1 MNQGTVEEEVHKFQ
15 EMLERLNSGCPEAS
29 RELLERYGP
38 HIQRVIRRRL
48 DRRLRSKFDTIDFV
62 QSVWASF
69 FAHQGTR
76 KPFDSP
82 EAFIAYLAAMAK
94 NKVVDAYRQRLQ
106 TKQYNVR
113 RERSISNESTG
124 FAAEHLRSPGATPS
138 QYLIADEEWER
149 LLSSQPPAGRRILL
163 MLRQGQ
169 SHGEIA
175 SEVGVH
181 ERTIRRLLR
190 RLHPGLA

>member
-1 MNQGTVEEEVHKFQ
+1 MVADAVKQY
-15 EMLERLNSGCPEAS
+15 RSP
-29 RELLERYGP
+29 
-38 HIQRVIRRRL
+38 
-48 DRRLRSKFDTIDFV
+48 RSKIPANRENN
-62 QSVWASF
+62 SVFRIFWPA
-69 FAHQGTR
+69 R
-76 KPFDSP
+76 
-82 EAFIAYLAAMAK
+82 AA
-94 NKVVDAYRQRLQ
+94 VSHDIGW
-106 TKQYNVR
+106 VR
-113 RERSISNESTG
+113 RESTG